1 MDTAK
6 PVGVGLSVAFIW
18 ALAAQMLTSVFLVLF
33 FGTQGFD
40 TSHGPTGADFALAL
54 GYLSAMVV
62 LLIIGEA
69 LRSGRRWSW
78 WFMIVLAGGLT
89 LVGLV
94 LIPSTIDAL
103 THGDAWPLWAQII
116 ILTLPPYILYRLLQ
130 PGTRQ
135 WYAHISPAA
144 ARARHN
150 APKWLATIIGC
161 AVAGG
166 VLTAIFE
173 RL

>member
-6 PVGVGLSVAFIW
+6 PVGIGLSVAFIW

-33 FGTQGFD
+33 FGTQGFNA
-40 TSHGPTGADFALAL
+40 SRGRTGTDFVFAL

-62 LLIIGEA
+62 LIIIGEA

-78 WFMIVLAGGLT
+78 WLMVVLAVGLT
-89 LVGLV
+89 LGGLV
-94 LIPSTIDAL
+94 LIPSTIDTL
-103 THGDAWPLWAQII
+103 THGDAWALWAQVI

-135 WYAHISPAA
+135 WYAHVSPVA
-144 ARARHN
+144 ARARHS

-166 VLTAIFE
+166 VLTAMFE

>member
-18 ALAAQMLTSVFLVLF
+18 ALAAQMLTSVVLVLL
-33 FGTQGFD
+33 FGAQGFVASD
-40 TSHGPTGADFALAL
+40 SLPSADAVLAL
-54 GYLSAMVV
+54 GYALAMV
-62 LLIIGEA
+62 LLIIIGEA
-69 LRSGRRWSW
+69 LRSGQRWSW
-78 WFMIVLAGGLT
+78 WFMVVLAAALS
-89 LVGLV
+89 LYGLV
-94 LIPSTIDAL
+94 LIPSTIESL
-103 THGDAWPLWAQII
+103 RQGDAWPLWAQVI

-135 WYAHISPAA
+135 WYAHVSPAA
-144 ARARHN
+144 ARARHG
-150 APKWLATIIGC
+150 APMWLATIIGC
-161 AVAGG
+161 AVVGG